1 MNRKNYII
9 NPDVKEKEQLV
20 KIILIIAAVFI
31 VYCLIEMIRELRDFR
46 VTKYRICSQKLN
58 GIKETKRI
66 VFLSDLHNRMYG
78 EENERLLKSIR
89 EQQPDLILIGGDML
103 VRKDGNSYDKTV
115 RFLDKLPEICPVY
128 CANGNHEQKL
138 KELPDKYEQSYEDYK
153 KALTASGIH
162 MLENASET
170 VRLDEVPVKISGL
183 EIPLGAYARFGKK
196 ELPLK
201 EITDRIGEHGEEYQI
216 LLAHHPGYMKE
227 YLAYGA
233 DLILGG
239 HYHGCVVQLPGIGGV
254 ISPNFTLFPKYS
266 GGIYEEGEQTAV
278 VSRGLGTHSV
288 PLRLWN
294 WPELVVLELSGT
306 FGNNG
311 NTDTAK

>member
-1 MNRKNYII
+1 MI
-9 NPDVKEKEQLV
+9 
-20 KIILIIAAVFI
+20 KIILIIVAVFI

-58 GIKETKRI
+58 GIKREKKI
-66 VFLSDLHNRMYG
+66 IFLSDLHNRMYG
-78 EENERLLKSIR
+78 EENERLLESIR
-89 EQQPDLILIGGDML
+89 NQHPDLILIGGDML

-115 RFLDKLPEICPVY
+115 HFLAKLPGICPVY

-138 KELPDKYEQSYEDYK
+138 KELPDKYEQSYEEYK

-170 VRLDEVPVKISGL
+170 VKLDEVPVKLSGL

-196 ELPLK
+196 ELSLK
-201 EITDRIGEHGEEYQI
+201 EITDRIGEHGDDYQI
-216 LLAHHPGYMKE
+216 LIAHHPGYMKE

-254 ISPNFTLFPKYS
+254 ISTNFTLFPKYS
-266 GGIYEEGEQTAV
+266 GGIYPEGEQIAV

-294 WPELVVLELSGT
+294 WPELIVLELSG
-306 FGNNG
+306 NER
-311 NTDTAK
+311 

>member
-1 MNRKNYII
+1 MI
-9 NPDVKEKEQLV
+9 V
-20 KIILIIAAVFI
+20 AVFI

-58 GIKETKRI
+58 GIKREKKI
-66 VFLSDLHNRMYG
+66 IFLSDLHNRMYG
-78 EENERLLKSIR
+78 EENERLLESIR
-89 EQQPDLILIGGDML
+89 NQHPDLILIGGDML

-115 RFLDKLPEICPVY
+115 YFLAKLPGICPVY

-138 KELPDKYEQSYEDYK
+138 KELPDKYEQSYEEYK

-170 VRLDEVPVKISGL
+170 VKLEEVPVKLSGL

-196 ELPLK
+196 ELSLK
-201 EITDRIGEHGEEYQI
+201 EITDRIGEHGDDYQI

-266 GGIYEEGEQTAV
+266 GGIYQEGEQTAV

-294 WPELVVLELSGT
+294 WPELIVLELSG
-306 FGNNG
+306 NER
-311 NTDTAK
+311 

>member
-1 MNRKNYII
+1 MI
-9 NPDVKEKEQLV
+9 
-20 KIILIIAAVFI
+20 KIILIIVAVFI

-58 GIKETKRI
+58 GIKREKKI
-66 VFLSDLHNRMYG
+66 IFLSDLHNRMYG
-78 EENERLLKSIR
+78 EENERLLESIR
-89 EQQPDLILIGGDML
+89 NQHPDLILIGGDML

-115 RFLDKLPEICPVY
+115 HFLAKLPGICPVY

-138 KELPDKYEQSYEDYK
+138 KELPDKYEQSYEEYK
-153 KALTASGIH
+153 KALTVSGIH

-170 VRLDEVPVKISGL
+170 VKLDEVPVKLSGL

-196 ELPLK
+196 ELSLK
-201 EITDRIGEHGEEYQI
+201 EITDRIGEHGDDYQI

-254 ISPNFTLFPKYS
+254 ISTNFTLFPKYS
-266 GGIYEEGEQTAV
+266 GGIYPEGEQIAV

-294 WPELVVLELSGT
+294 WPELIVLELSG
-306 FGNNG
+306 NER
-311 NTDTAK
+311 

>member
-1 MNRKNYII
+1 MI
-9 NPDVKEKEQLV
+9 
-20 KIILIIAAVFI
+20 KIILIIVAVFI

-58 GIKETKRI
+58 GIKREKKI
-66 VFLSDLHNRMYG
+66 IFLSDLHNRMYG
-78 EENERLLKSIR
+78 EENERLLESIR
-89 EQQPDLILIGGDML
+89 NQHPDLILIGGDML

-115 RFLDKLPEICPVY
+115 HFLAKLPGICPVY

-138 KELPDKYEQSYEDYK
+138 KELPDEYEQSYEEYK

-170 VRLDEVPVKISGL
+170 VKLEEVPVKLSGL

-196 ELPLK
+196 ELSLK
-201 EITDRIGEHGEEYQI
+201 EITDRIGEHGDDYQI

-239 HYHGCVVQLPGIGGV
+239 HYHGCVVQLPWIGGV
-254 ISPNFTLFPKYS
+254 ISTNFTLFPKYS
-266 GGIYEEGEQTAV
+266 GGIYPEGEQTAV

-294 WPELVVLELSGT
+294 WPELIVLELSG
-306 FGNNG
+306 NER
-311 NTDTAK
+311 

>member
-1 MNRKNYII
+1 MI
-9 NPDVKEKEQLV
+9 
-20 KIILIIAAVFI
+20 KIILIIVAVFI

-58 GIKETKRI
+58 GIKREKKI
-66 VFLSDLHNRMYG
+66 ICLSDLHNRMYG
-78 EENERLLKSIR
+78 EENERLLESIR
-89 EQQPDLILIGGDML
+89 NQHPDLILIGGDML

-115 RFLDKLPEICPVY
+115 HFLAKLPGICPVY

-138 KELPDKYEQSYEDYK
+138 KELPDKYEQSYEEYK

-170 VRLDEVPVKISGL
+170 VKLDEVPVKLSGL

-196 ELPLK
+196 ELSLK
-201 EITDRIGEHGEEYQI
+201 EITDRIGEHGDDYQI

-233 DLILGG
+233 DLILCG
-239 HYHGCVVQLPGIGGV
+239 HYHGCVVQLPWIGGV
-254 ISPNFTLFPKYS
+254 ISTNFTLFPKYS
-266 GGIYEEGEQTAV
+266 GGIYQEGEQTAV

-294 WPELVVLELSGT
+294 WPELIVLELSG
-306 FGNNG
+306 NER
-311 NTDTAK
+311 

>member
-1 MNRKNYII
+1 M
-9 NPDVKEKEQLV
+9 
-20 KIILIIAAVFI
+20 AVFI

-58 GIKETKRI
+58 GIKREKKI
-66 VFLSDLHNRMYG
+66 IFLSDLHNRMYG
-78 EENERLLKSIR
+78 EENERLLESIR
-89 EQQPDLILIGGDML
+89 NQHPDLILIGGDML
-103 VRKDGNSYDKTV
+103 VRKDGNFYDKTV
-115 RFLDKLPEICPVY
+115 HFLAKLPGICPVY

-138 KELPDKYEQSYEDYK
+138 KELPDKYEQSYEEYK

-170 VRLDEVPVKISGL
+170 VKLDEVPVKLSGL

-196 ELPLK
+196 ELSLK
-201 EITDRIGEHGEEYQI
+201 EITDRIGEHGDDYQI

-254 ISPNFTLFPKYS
+254 ISTNFTLFPKYS
-266 GGIYEEGEQTAV
+266 GGIYPEGEQTAV

-294 WPELVVLELSGT
+294 WPELIVLELSG
-306 FGNNG
+306 NER
-311 NTDTAK
+311 

>member
-1 MNRKNYII
+1 LI
-9 NPDVKEKEQLV
+9 
-20 KIILIIAAVFI
+20 KIILIIVAVFI

-58 GIKETKRI
+58 GIKREKKI
-66 VFLSDLHNRMYG
+66 IFLSDLHNRMYG
-78 EENERLLKSIR
+78 EENERLLESIR
-89 EQQPDLILIGGDML
+89 NQHPDLILIGGDML
-103 VRKDGNSYDKTV
+103 VRKDGNFYDKTV
-115 RFLDKLPEICPVY
+115 HFLAKLPGICPVY

-138 KELPDKYEQSYEDYK
+138 KELPDKYEQSYEEYK

-170 VRLDEVPVKISGL
+170 VKLDEVPVKLSGL

-196 ELPLK
+196 ELSLK
-201 EITDRIGEHGEEYQI
+201 EITDRIGEHGDDYQI

-239 HYHGCVVQLPGIGGV
+239 HYHGCLVQLPGIGGV
-254 ISPNFTLFPKYS
+254 ISTNFTLFPKYS
-266 GGIYEEGEQTAV
+266 GGIYQEGEQTAV

-294 WPELVVLELSGT
+294 WPELIVLELSG
-306 FGNNG
+306 NER
-311 NTDTAK
+311 

>member
-1 MNRKNYII
+1 MI
-9 NPDVKEKEQLV
+9 
-20 KIILIIAAVFI
+20 KIILIIVAVFI

-58 GIKETKRI
+58 GIKREKKI
-66 VFLSDLHNRMYG
+66 IFLSDLHNRMYG
-78 EENERLLKSIR
+78 EENERLLESIR
-89 EQQPDLILIGGDML
+89 NQHPDLILIGGDML

-115 RFLDKLPEICPVY
+115 HFLAKLPGICPVY

-138 KELPDKYEQSYEDYK
+138 KEMPDKYEQSYEEYK

-170 VRLDEVPVKISGL
+170 VKLDEVPVKLSGL

-196 ELPLK
+196 ELSLK
-201 EITDRIGEHGEEYQI
+201 EITDRIGEHGDDYQI

-239 HYHGCVVQLPGIGGV
+239 HYHGCVVQLPWIGGV
-254 ISPNFTLFPKYS
+254 ISTNFTLFPKYS
-266 GGIYEEGEQTAV
+266 GGIYQEGEQTAV

-294 WPELVVLELSGT
+294 WPELIVLELSG
-306 FGNNG
+306 NER
-311 NTDTAK
+311 

>member
-1 MNRKNYII
+1 MI
-9 NPDVKEKEQLV
+9 
-20 KIILIIAAVFI
+20 KIILIIVAVFI
-31 VYCLIEMIRELRDFR
+31 VYRLIEMIRELRDFR

-58 GIKETKRI
+58 GIKREKKI
-66 VFLSDLHNRMYG
+66 IFLSDLHNRMYG
-78 EENERLLKSIR
+78 EENERLLESIR
-89 EQQPDLILIGGDML
+89 NQHPDLILIGGDML

-115 RFLDKLPEICPVY
+115 HFLAKLPGICPVY

-138 KELPDKYEQSYEDYK
+138 KELPDKYEQSYEEYK

-170 VRLDEVPVKISGL
+170 VKLDEVPVKLSGL

-196 ELPLK
+196 ELSLK
-201 EITDRIGEHGEEYQI
+201 EITDRIGEHGDDYQI

-254 ISPNFTLFPKYS
+254 ISTNFTLFPKYS
-266 GGIYEEGEQTAV
+266 GGIYPEGEQIAV

-294 WPELVVLELSGT
+294 WPELIVLELSG
-306 FGNNG
+306 NER
-311 NTDTAK
+311 

>member
-1 MNRKNYII
+1 M
-9 NPDVKEKEQLV
+9 
-20 KIILIIAAVFI
+20 AVFI

-58 GIKETKRI
+58 GIKREKKI
-66 VFLSDLHNRMYG
+66 IFLSDLHNRMYG
-78 EENERLLKSIR
+78 EENERLLESIR
-89 EQQPDLILIGGDML
+89 NQHPDLILIGGDML

-115 RFLDKLPEICPVY
+115 HFLAKLPGICPVY

-138 KELPDKYEQSYEDYK
+138 KELPDKYEQSYEEYK

-170 VRLDEVPVKISGL
+170 VKLEEVPVKLSGL

-196 ELPLK
+196 ELSLK
-201 EITDRIGEHGEEYQI
+201 EITDRIGEHGDDYQI

-239 HYHGCVVQLPGIGGV
+239 HYHGCVVQLPGIGRV
-254 ISPNFTLFPKYS
+254 ISTNFTLFPKYS
-266 GGIYEEGEQTAV
+266 GGIYQEGEQTAV

-294 WPELVVLELSGT
+294 WPELIVLELSG
-306 FGNNG
+306 NER
-311 NTDTAK
+311 

>member
-1 MNRKNYII
+1 M
-9 NPDVKEKEQLV
+9 
-20 KIILIIAAVFI
+20 AVFI

-58 GIKETKRI
+58 GIKKEKKI
-66 VFLSDLHNRMYG
+66 IFLSDLHNRMYG
-78 EENERLLKSIR
+78 EENERLLESIR
-89 EQQPDLILIGGDML
+89 NQHPDLILIGGDML
-103 VRKDGNSYDKTV
+103 VRKDGNFYDKTV
-115 RFLDKLPEICPVY
+115 HFLAKLPGICPVY

-138 KELPDKYEQSYEDYK
+138 KELPDKYEQSYEEYK

-162 MLENASET
+162 MLENVSET
-170 VRLDEVPVKISGL
+170 VKLDEVPVKLSGL

-196 ELPLK
+196 ELSLK
-201 EITDRIGEHGEEYQI
+201 EITDRIGEHGDDYQI

-254 ISPNFTLFPKYS
+254 ISTNFTLFPKYS
-266 GGIYEEGEQTAV
+266 GGIYPEGEQIAV

-294 WPELVVLELSGT
+294 WPELIVLELSG
-306 FGNNG
+306 NER
-311 NTDTAK
+311 

>member
-1 MNRKNYII
+1 M
-9 NPDVKEKEQLV
+9 
-20 KIILIIAAVFI
+20 AVFI

-58 GIKETKRI
+58 GIKREKKI
-66 VFLSDLHNRMYG
+66 IFLSDLHNRMYG
-78 EENERLLKSIR
+78 EENERLLESIR
-89 EQQPDLILIGGDML
+89 NQHPDLILIGGDML
-103 VRKDGNSYDKTV
+103 VRKDGNFYDKTV
-115 RFLDKLPEICPVY
+115 HFLAKLPGICPVY

-138 KELPDKYEQSYEDYK
+138 KELPDKYEQSYEEYK

-170 VRLDEVPVKISGL
+170 VKLDEVPVKLSGL

-196 ELPLK
+196 ELSLK
-201 EITDRIGEHGEEYQI
+201 EITDRIGEHGDDYQI

-254 ISPNFTLFPKYS
+254 ISTNFTLFPKYS
-266 GGIYEEGEQTAV
+266 GGIYPEGEQIAV

-294 WPELVVLELSGT
+294 WPELIVLELSG
-306 FGNNG
+306 NER
-311 NTDTAK
+311 

>member
-1 MNRKNYII
+1 MI
-9 NPDVKEKEQLV
+9 
-20 KIILIIAAVFI
+20 KIILIIVAVFI

-58 GIKETKRI
+58 GIKRGKKI
-66 VFLSDLHNRMYG
+66 IFLSDLHNRMYG
-78 EENERLLKSIR
+78 EENERLLESIR
-89 EQQPDLILIGGDML
+89 NQHPDLILIGGDML

-115 RFLDKLPEICPVY
+115 HFLAKLPGICPVY

-138 KELPDKYEQSYEDYK
+138 KELPDKYEQSYEEYK

-170 VRLDEVPVKISGL
+170 VKLEEVPVKLSGL

-196 ELPLK
+196 ELSLK
-201 EITDRIGEHGEEYQI
+201 EITDRIGEHGDDYQI

-239 HYHGCVVQLPGIGGV
+239 HYHGCVVQLPWIGGV
-254 ISPNFTLFPKYS
+254 ISTNFTLFPKYS
-266 GGIYEEGEQTAV
+266 GGIYQEGEQTAV

-294 WPELVVLELSGT
+294 WPELIVLELSG
-306 FGNNG
+306 NER
-311 NTDTAK
+311 

>member
-1 MNRKNYII
+1 MI
-9 NPDVKEKEQLV
+9 
-20 KIILIIAAVFI
+20 KIILIIVAVFI

-58 GIKETKRI
+58 GIKREKKI
-66 VFLSDLHNRMYG
+66 IFLSDLHNRMYG
-78 EENERLLKSIR
+78 EENERLLESIR
-89 EQQPDLILIGGDML
+89 NQHPDLILIGGDML

-115 RFLDKLPEICPVY
+115 HFLAKLPGICPVY

-138 KELPDKYEQSYEDYK
+138 KELPDKYEQSYEEYK

-170 VRLDEVPVKISGL
+170 VKLDEVPVKLSGL

-196 ELPLK
+196 ELSLK
-201 EITDRIGEHGEEYQI
+201 EITDRIGEHGDDYQI

-254 ISPNFTLFPKYS
+254 ISTNFTLFPKYS
-266 GGIYEEGEQTAV
+266 GGIYQEGEQTAV

-294 WPELVVLELSGT
+294 WPELIVLELSGNDIS
-306 FGNNG
+306 FKIKC
-311 NTDTAK
+311 DKRY

>member
-1 MNRKNYII
+1 MI
-9 NPDVKEKEQLV
+9 
-20 KIILIIAAVFI
+20 KIILIIVAVFI

-58 GIKETKRI
+58 GIKREKKI
-66 VFLSDLHNRMYG
+66 IFLSDLHNRMYG
-78 EENERLLKSIR
+78 EENERLLESIR
-89 EQQPDLILIGGDML
+89 NQHPDLILIGGDML

-115 RFLDKLPEICPVY
+115 HFLAKLPGICPVY

-138 KELPDKYEQSYEDYK
+138 KELPDKYEQSYEEYK

-170 VRLDEVPVKISGL
+170 VKLDEVPVKLSGL
-183 EIPLGAYARFGKK
+183 EIPLGAYARFGRK
-196 ELPLK
+196 ELSLK
-201 EITDRIGEHGEEYQI
+201 EITDRIGEHGDDYQI

-239 HYHGCVVQLPGIGGV
+239 HYHGCVVQLPWIGGV
-254 ISPNFTLFPKYS
+254 ISTNFTLFPKYS
-266 GGIYEEGEQTAV
+266 GGIYPEGEQTAV

-294 WPELVVLELSGT
+294 WPELIVLELSG
-306 FGNNG
+306 NER
-311 NTDTAK
+311 

>member
-1 MNRKNYII
+1 MI
-9 NPDVKEKEQLV
+9 
-20 KIILIIAAVFI
+20 KIILIIVAVFI

-58 GIKETKRI
+58 GIKREKKI
-66 VFLSDLHNRMYG
+66 IFLSDLHNRMYG
-78 EENERLLKSIR
+78 EENERLLESIR
-89 EQQPDLILIGGDML
+89 NQHPDLILIGGDML

-115 RFLDKLPEICPVY
+115 HFLAKLPGICPVY

-138 KELPDKYEQSYEDYK
+138 KELPDKYEQSYEEYK

-170 VRLDEVPVKISGL
+170 VKLEEVPVKLSGL
-183 EIPLGAYARFGKK
+183 EIPLGAYARFGRK
-196 ELPLK
+196 ELSLK
-201 EITDRIGEHGEEYQI
+201 EITDRIGEHGDDYQI

-239 HYHGCVVQLPGIGGV
+239 HYHGCLVQLPGIGGV
-254 ISPNFTLFPKYS
+254 ISTNFTLFPKYS
-266 GGIYEEGEQTAV
+266 GGIYQEGEQTAV

-294 WPELVVLELSGT
+294 WPELIVLELSG
-306 FGNNG
+306 NER
-311 NTDTAK
+311 

>member
-1 MNRKNYII
+1 MI
-9 NPDVKEKEQLV
+9 
-20 KIILIIAAVFI
+20 KIILIIVAVFI

-58 GIKETKRI
+58 GIKREKKI
-66 VFLSDLHNRMYG
+66 IFLSDLHNRMYG
-78 EENERLLKSIR
+78 EENERLLESIR
-89 EQQPDLILIGGDML
+89 NQHPDLILIGGDML
-103 VRKDGNSYDKTV
+103 VRKDGNFYDKTV
-115 RFLDKLPEICPVY
+115 HFLAKLPGICPVY

-138 KELPDKYEQSYEDYK
+138 KELPDKYEQSYEEYK

-170 VRLDEVPVKISGL
+170 VKLDEVPVKLSGL

-196 ELPLK
+196 ELSLK
-201 EITDRIGEHGEEYQI
+201 EITDRIGEHGDDYQI

-239 HYHGCVVQLPGIGGV
+239 HYHGCVVQLPWIGGV
-254 ISPNFTLFPKYS
+254 ISTNFTLFPKYS
-266 GGIYEEGEQTAV
+266 GGIYPEGEQIAV

-294 WPELVVLELSGT
+294 WPELIVLELSG
-306 FGNNG
+306 NER
-311 NTDTAK
+311 

>member
-1 MNRKNYII
+1 MI
-9 NPDVKEKEQLV
+9 
-20 KIILIIAAVFI
+20 KIILIIVAVFI

-58 GIKETKRI
+58 GIKREKKI
-66 VFLSDLHNRMYG
+66 IFLSDLHNRMYG
-78 EENERLLKSIR
+78 EEDERLLKSIR
-89 EQQPDLILIGGDML
+89 NQHPDLILIGGDML

-115 RFLDKLPEICPVY
+115 HFLAKLPGICPVY

-138 KELPDKYEQSYEDYK
+138 KELPDKYEQSYEEYK

-170 VRLDEVPVKISGL
+170 VKLDEVPVKLSGL

-196 ELPLK
+196 ELSLK
-201 EITDRIGEHGEEYQI
+201 EITDRIGEHGDDYQI

-254 ISPNFTLFPKYS
+254 ISTNFTLFPKYS
-266 GGIYEEGEQTAV
+266 GGIYQEGEQTAV

-294 WPELVVLELSGT
+294 WPELIVLELSG
-306 FGNNG
+306 NER
-311 NTDTAK
+311 

>member
-1 MNRKNYII
+1 MI
-9 NPDVKEKEQLV
+9 
-20 KIILIIAAVFI
+20 KIILIIVAVFI

-58 GIKETKRI
+58 GIKREKKI
-66 VFLSDLHNRMYG
+66 IFLSDLHNRMYG
-78 EENERLLKSIR
+78 EENERLLESIR
-89 EQQPDLILIGGDML
+89 NQHPDLILIGGDML

-115 RFLDKLPEICPVY
+115 HFLARLPGICPVY

-138 KELPDKYEQSYEDYK
+138 KELPDKYEQSYEEYK

-170 VRLDEVPVKISGL
+170 VKLDEVPVKLSGL

-196 ELPLK
+196 ELSLK
-201 EITDRIGEHGEEYQI
+201 EITDRIGEHGDDYQI

-254 ISPNFTLFPKYS
+254 ISTNFTLFPKYS
-266 GGIYEEGEQTAV
+266 GGIYQEGEQTAV

-294 WPELVVLELSGT
+294 WPELIVLELSG
-306 FGNNG
+306 NER
-311 NTDTAK
+311 

>member
-1 MNRKNYII
+1 MI
-9 NPDVKEKEQLV
+9 
-20 KIILIIAAVFI
+20 KIILIIVAVFI

-58 GIKETKRI
+58 GIKREKKI
-66 VFLSDLHNRMYG
+66 IFLSDLHNRMYG
-78 EENERLLKSIR
+78 EENERLLESIR
-89 EQQPDLILIGGDML
+89 NQHPDLILIGGDML

-115 RFLDKLPEICPVY
+115 HFLAKLPGICPVY

-138 KELPDKYEQSYEDYK
+138 KELPDKYEQSYEEYK

-170 VRLDEVPVKISGL
+170 VKLDEVPVKLSGL

-196 ELPLK
+196 ELSLK
-201 EITDRIGEHGEEYQI
+201 EITDRIGEHGDDYQI
-216 LLAHHPGYMKE
+216 LLAHHTGYMKE

-239 HYHGCVVQLPGIGGV
+239 HYHGCVVQLPWIGGV
-254 ISPNFTLFPKYS
+254 ISTNFTLFPKYS
-266 GGIYEEGEQTAV
+266 GGIYQEGEQTAV

-294 WPELVVLELSGT
+294 WPELIVLELSG
-306 FGNNG
+306 NER
-311 NTDTAK
+311 

>member
-1 MNRKNYII
+1 MI
-9 NPDVKEKEQLV
+9 
-20 KIILIIAAVFI
+20 KIILIIVAVFI

-58 GIKETKRI
+58 GIKREKKI
-66 VFLSDLHNRMYG
+66 IFLSDLHNRMYG
-78 EENERLLKSIR
+78 EENERLLESIR
-89 EQQPDLILIGGDML
+89 NQHPDLILIGGDML

-115 RFLDKLPEICPVY
+115 HFLAKLPGICPVY

-138 KELPDKYEQSYEDYK
+138 KELPDKYEQSYEEYK

-170 VRLDEVPVKISGL
+170 VKLDEVPVKLSGL

-196 ELPLK
+196 ELSLK
-201 EITDRIGEHGEEYQI
+201 EITDRIGEHGDDYQI

-239 HYHGCVVQLPGIGGV
+239 HYHGCLVQLPGIGGV
-254 ISPNFTLFPKYS
+254 ISTNFTLFPKYS
-266 GGIYEEGEQTAV
+266 GGIYPEGEQIAV

-294 WPELVVLELSGT
+294 WPELIVLELSG
-306 FGNNG
+306 NER
-311 NTDTAK
+311 

>member
-1 MNRKNYII
+1 MI
-9 NPDVKEKEQLV
+9 
-20 KIILIIAAVFI
+20 KIILIIVAVFI

-58 GIKETKRI
+58 GIKREKKI
-66 VFLSDLHNRMYG
+66 IFLSDLHNRMYG
-78 EENERLLKSIR
+78 EENERLLESIR
-89 EQQPDLILIGGDML
+89 NQHPDLILIGGDML

-115 RFLDKLPEICPVY
+115 HFLAKLPGICPVY

-138 KELPDKYEQSYEDYK
+138 KELPDKYEQSYEEYK

-170 VRLDEVPVKISGL
+170 VKLEEVPVKLSGL

-196 ELPLK
+196 ELSLK
-201 EITDRIGEHGEEYQI
+201 EITDRIEEHGDDYQI

-239 HYHGCVVQLPGIGGV
+239 HYHGCVVQLPWIGGV
-254 ISPNFTLFPKYS
+254 ISTNFTLFPKYS
-266 GGIYEEGEQTAV
+266 GGIYPEGEQTAV

-294 WPELVVLELSGT
+294 WPELIVLELSG
-306 FGNNG
+306 NER
-311 NTDTAK
+311 

>member
-1 MNRKNYII
+1 MI
-9 NPDVKEKEQLV
+9 
-20 KIILIIAAVFI
+20 KIILIIVAVFI

-58 GIKETKRI
+58 GIKREKKI
-66 VFLSDLHNRMYG
+66 IFLSDLHNRMYG
-78 EENERLLKSIR
+78 EENERLLESIR
-89 EQQPDLILIGGDML
+89 NQHPDLILIGGDML

-115 RFLDKLPEICPVY
+115 HFLAKLPGICPVY

-138 KELPDKYEQSYEDYK
+138 KELPDKYEQSYEEYK

-170 VRLDEVPVKISGL
+170 VKLDEVPVKLSGL

-196 ELPLK
+196 ELSLK
-201 EITDRIGEHGEEYQI
+201 EITDRIGEHGDDYQI
-216 LLAHHPGYMKE
+216 LLAHHPVYMKE

-254 ISPNFTLFPKYS
+254 ISTNFTLFPKYS
-266 GGIYEEGEQTAV
+266 GGIYQEGEQTAV

-294 WPELVVLELSGT
+294 WPELIVLELSG
-306 FGNNG
+306 NER
-311 NTDTAK
+311 

>member
-1 MNRKNYII
+1 M
-9 NPDVKEKEQLV
+9 
-20 KIILIIAAVFI
+20 AVFI
-31 VYCLIEMIRELRDFR
+31 LYCMIETARELRDFR

-58 GIKETKRI
+58 GIKREKKI
-66 VFLSDLHNRMYG
+66 IFLSDLHNRMYG
-78 EENERLLKSIR
+78 EENERLLESIR
-89 EQQPDLILIGGDML
+89 NQHPDLILIGGDML

-115 RFLDKLPEICPVY
+115 HFLAKLPGICPVY

-138 KELPDKYEQSYEDYK
+138 KELPDKYEQSYEEYK

-170 VRLDEVPVKISGL
+170 VKLDEVPVKLSGL

-196 ELPLK
+196 ELSLK
-201 EITDRIGEHGEEYQI
+201 EITDRIGEHGDDYQI

-254 ISPNFTLFPKYS
+254 ISTNFTLFPKYS
-266 GGIYEEGEQTAV
+266 GGIYPEGEQIAV

-294 WPELVVLELSGT
+294 WPELIVLELSG
-306 FGNNG
+306 NER
-311 NTDTAK
+311 

>member
-1 MNRKNYII
+1 MI
-9 NPDVKEKEQLV
+9 
-20 KIILIIAAVFI
+20 KIILIIVAVFI

-46 VTKYRICSQKLN
+46 MTKYRICSQKLN
-58 GIKETKRI
+58 GIKREKKI
-66 VFLSDLHNRMYG
+66 IFLSDLHNRMYG
-78 EENERLLKSIR
+78 EENERLLESIR
-89 EQQPDLILIGGDML
+89 NQHPDLILIGGDML

-115 RFLDKLPEICPVY
+115 HFLAKLPGICPVY

-138 KELPDKYEQSYEDYK
+138 KELPDKYEQSYEEYK

-170 VRLDEVPVKISGL
+170 VKLEEVPVKLSGL

-196 ELPLK
+196 ELSLK
-201 EITDRIGEHGEEYQI
+201 EITDRIGEHGDDYQI

-254 ISPNFTLFPKYS
+254 ISTNFTLFPKYS
-266 GGIYEEGEQTAV
+266 GGIYQEGEQTAV

-294 WPELVVLELSGT
+294 WPELIVLELSG
-306 FGNNG
+306 NER
-311 NTDTAK
+311 

>member
-1 MNRKNYII
+1 MI
-9 NPDVKEKEQLV
+9 
-20 KIILIIAAVFI
+20 KIILIIVAVFI

-58 GIKETKRI
+58 GIKREKKI
-66 VFLSDLHNRMYG
+66 IFLSDLHNRMYG
-78 EENERLLKSIR
+78 EENERLLESIR
-89 EQQPDLILIGGDML
+89 NQHPDLILIGGDML

-115 RFLDKLPEICPVY
+115 HFLAKLPGICPVY

-138 KELPDKYEQSYEDYK
+138 KELPDKYEQSYEEYK

-170 VRLDEVPVKISGL
+170 VKLDEVPVKLSGL
-183 EIPLGAYARFGKK
+183 EIPLGAYARFGRK
-196 ELPLK
+196 ELSLK
-201 EITDRIGEHGEEYQI
+201 EITDRIGEHGDDYQI

-254 ISPNFTLFPKYS
+254 ISTNFTLFPKYS
-266 GGIYEEGEQTAV
+266 GGIYQEGEQTAV

-294 WPELVVLELSGT
+294 WPELIVLELSG
-306 FGNNG
+306 NER
-311 NTDTAK
+311 

>member
-1 MNRKNYII
+1 MI
-9 NPDVKEKEQLV
+9 
-20 KIILIIAAVFI
+20 KIILIIVAVFI

-58 GIKETKRI
+58 GIKKEKKI
-66 VFLSDLHNRMYG
+66 IFLSDLHNRMYG
-78 EENERLLKSIR
+78 EENERLLESIR
-89 EQQPDLILIGGDML
+89 NQHPDLILIGGDML
-103 VRKDGNSYDKTV
+103 VRKDGNFYDKTV
-115 RFLDKLPEICPVY
+115 HFLAKLPGICPVY

-138 KELPDKYEQSYEDYK
+138 KELPDKYEQSYEEYK

-170 VRLDEVPVKISGL
+170 VKLDEVPVKLSGL

-196 ELPLK
+196 ELSLK
-201 EITDRIGEHGEEYQI
+201 EITDRIGEHGDDYQI

-254 ISPNFTLFPKYS
+254 ISTNFTLFPKYS
-266 GGIYEEGEQTAV
+266 GGIYQEGEQTTV

-294 WPELVVLELSGT
+294 WPELIVLELSG
-306 FGNNG
+306 NER
-311 NTDTAK
+311 

>member
-1 MNRKNYII
+1 MI
-9 NPDVKEKEQLV
+9 
-20 KIILIIAAVFI
+20 KIILIFVAVFI

-58 GIKETKRI
+58 GIKREKKI
-66 VFLSDLHNRMYG
+66 IFLSDLHNRMYG
-78 EENERLLKSIR
+78 EENERLLESIR
-89 EQQPDLILIGGDML
+89 NQHPDLILIGGDML

-115 RFLDKLPEICPVY
+115 HFLAKLPGICPVY

-138 KELPDKYEQSYEDYK
+138 KELPDKYEQSYEEYK

-170 VRLDEVPVKISGL
+170 VKLEEVPVKLSGL

-196 ELPLK
+196 ELSLK
-201 EITDRIGEHGEEYQI
+201 EITDRIGEHGDDYQI

-239 HYHGCVVQLPGIGGV
+239 HYHGCVVQLPWIGGV
-254 ISPNFTLFPKYS
+254 ISTNFTLFPKYS
-266 GGIYEEGEQTAV
+266 GGIYPEGEQTAV

-294 WPELVVLELSGT
+294 WPELIVLELSG
-306 FGNNG
+306 NER
-311 NTDTAK
+311 

>member
-1 MNRKNYII
+1 MI
-9 NPDVKEKEQLV
+9 
-20 KIILIIAAVFI
+20 KIILIIVAVFI
-31 VYCLIEMIRELRDFR
+31 VYCLIEMIRELQDFR

-58 GIKETKRI
+58 GIKKEKKI
-66 VFLSDLHNRMYG
+66 IFLSDLHNRMYG
-78 EENERLLKSIR
+78 EENERLLESIR
-89 EQQPDLILIGGDML
+89 NQHPDLILIGGDML
-103 VRKDGNSYDKTV
+103 VRKDGNFYDKTV
-115 RFLDKLPEICPVY
+115 HFLAKLPGICPVY

-138 KELPDKYEQSYEDYK
+138 KELPDKYEQSYEEYK

-170 VRLDEVPVKISGL
+170 VKLDEVPVKLSGL

-196 ELPLK
+196 ELSLK
-201 EITDRIGEHGEEYQI
+201 EITDRIGEHGDDYQI

-254 ISPNFTLFPKYS
+254 ISTNFTLFPKYS
-266 GGIYEEGEQTAV
+266 GGIYPEGEQIAV

-294 WPELVVLELSGT
+294 WPELIVLELSG
-306 FGNNG
+306 NER
-311 NTDTAK
+311 

>member
-1 MNRKNYII
+1 MI
-9 NPDVKEKEQLV
+9 
-20 KIILIIAAVFI
+20 KIILIIVAVFI

-58 GIKETKRI
+58 GIKREKKI
-66 VFLSDLHNRMYG
+66 IFLSDLHNRMYG
-78 EENERLLKSIR
+78 EENERLLESIR
-89 EQQPDLILIGGDML
+89 NQHPDLILIGGDML

-115 RFLDKLPEICPVY
+115 HFLAKLPGICPVY

-138 KELPDKYEQSYEDYK
+138 KELPDKYEQSYEEYK

-170 VRLDEVPVKISGL
+170 VKLDEVPVKLSGL

-196 ELPLK
+196 ELSLK
-201 EITDRIGEHGEEYQI
+201 EITDRIGEHGDDYQI

-254 ISPNFTLFPKYS
+254 ISTNFTLFPKYS
-266 GGIYEEGEQTAV
+266 GGIYQEGEQTAV

-294 WPELVVLELSGT
+294 WPELIVLELSG
-306 FGNNG
+306 NEVIR
-311 NTDTAK
+311 

>member
-1 MNRKNYII
+1 MI
-9 NPDVKEKEQLV
+9 
-20 KIILIIAAVFI
+20 KIILIIVAVFI

-58 GIKETKRI
+58 GIKREKKI
-66 VFLSDLHNRMYG
+66 IFLSDLHNRMYG
-78 EENERLLKSIR
+78 EENERLLESIR
-89 EQQPDLILIGGDML
+89 NQHPDLILIGGDML

-115 RFLDKLPEICPVY
+115 HFLAKLPGICPVY

-138 KELPDKYEQSYEDYK
+138 KELPDKYEQSYEEYK

-170 VRLDEVPVKISGL
+170 VKLDEVPVKLSGL

-196 ELPLK
+196 ELSLK
-201 EITDRIGEHGEEYQI
+201 EITDRIGEHGDDYQI

-254 ISPNFTLFPKYS
+254 ISTNFTLFPKYS
-266 GGIYEEGEQTAV
+266 GGIYPEGEQTAV

-294 WPELVVLELSGT
+294 YPEMKDKDLSN
-306 FGNNG
+306 FQMSCIII
-311 NTDTAK
+311 KL

>member
-1 MNRKNYII
+1 MI
-9 NPDVKEKEQLV
+9 
-20 KIILIIAAVFI
+20 KIILIIVAVFI

-58 GIKETKRI
+58 GIKREKKI
-66 VFLSDLHNRMYG
+66 IFLSDLHNRMYG

-89 EQQPDLILIGGDML
+89 NQHPDLILIGGDML

-115 RFLDKLPEICPVY
+115 HFLAKLPGICPVY

-138 KELPDKYEQSYEDYK
+138 KELPDKYEQSYEEYK

-170 VRLDEVPVKISGL
+170 VKLDEVPVKLSGL

-196 ELPLK
+196 ELSLK
-201 EITDRIGEHGEEYQI
+201 EITDRIGEHGDDYQI

-239 HYHGCVVQLPGIGGV
+239 HYHGCLVQLPGIGGV
-254 ISPNFTLFPKYS
+254 ISTNFTLFPKYS
-266 GGIYEEGEQTAV
+266 GGIYQEGEQTAV

-294 WPELVVLELSGT
+294 WPELIVLELSG
-306 FGNNG
+306 NER
-311 NTDTAK
+311 

>member
-1 MNRKNYII
+1 MI
-9 NPDVKEKEQLV
+9 
-20 KIILIIAAVFI
+20 KIILIIVAVFI

-58 GIKETKRI
+58 GIKREKKI
-66 VFLSDLHNRMYG
+66 IFLSDLHNRMYG
-78 EENERLLKSIR
+78 EENERLLESIR
-89 EQQPDLILIGGDML
+89 NQHPDLILIGGDML
-103 VRKDGNSYDKTV
+103 VRRDGNSYDKTV
-115 RFLDKLPEICPVY
+115 HFLAKLPGICPVY

-138 KELPDKYEQSYEDYK
+138 KELPDKYEQSYEEYK

-170 VRLDEVPVKISGL
+170 VKLDEVPVKLSGL

-196 ELPLK
+196 ELSLK
-201 EITDRIGEHGEEYQI
+201 EITDRIGEHGDDYQI

-239 HYHGCVVQLPGIGGV
+239 HYHGCVVQLPWIGGV
-254 ISPNFTLFPKYS
+254 ISTNFTLFPKYS
-266 GGIYEEGEQTAV
+266 GGIYPEGEQTAV

-294 WPELVVLELSGT
+294 WPELIVLELSG
-306 FGNNG
+306 NER
-311 NTDTAK
+311 

>member
-1 MNRKNYII
+1 MI
-9 NPDVKEKEQLV
+9 
-20 KIILIIAAVFI
+20 KIILIIVAVFI

-58 GIKETKRI
+58 GIKREKKI
-66 VFLSDLHNRMYG
+66 IFLSDLHNRMYG
-78 EENERLLKSIR
+78 EENERLLESIR
-89 EQQPDLILIGGDML
+89 NQHPDLILIGGDML

-115 RFLDKLPEICPVY
+115 HFLAKLPGICPVY

-138 KELPDKYEQSYEDYK
+138 KELPDKYEQSYEEYK

-170 VRLDEVPVKISGL
+170 VKLDEVPVKLSGL

-196 ELPLK
+196 ELSLK
-201 EITDRIGEHGEEYQI
+201 EITDRIGEHGDDYQI

-254 ISPNFTLFPKYS
+254 ISTNFTLFPKYS
-266 GGIYEEGEQTAV
+266 GGLYPEGEQIAV

-294 WPELVVLELSGT
+294 WPELIVLELSG
-306 FGNNG
+306 NER
-311 NTDTAK
+311 

>member
-1 MNRKNYII
+1 MI
-9 NPDVKEKEQLV
+9 
-20 KIILIIAAVFI
+20 KIILIIVAVFI

-58 GIKETKRI
+58 GIKREKKI
-66 VFLSDLHNRMYG
+66 IFLSDLHNRMYG
-78 EENERLLKSIR
+78 EENERLLESIR
-89 EQQPDLILIGGDML
+89 NQHPDLILIGGDML

-115 RFLDKLPEICPVY
+115 HFLAKLPGICPVY

-138 KELPDKYEQSYEDYK
+138 KELPDKYEQSYEEYK

-170 VRLDEVPVKISGL
+170 VKLDEVPVKLSGL

-196 ELPLK
+196 ELSLK
-201 EITDRIGEHGEEYQI
+201 EITDRIGEHGDDYQI

-254 ISPNFTLFPKYS
+254 ISTNFTLFPKYS
-266 GGIYEEGEQTAV
+266 GGIYPEGEQIAV

-294 WPELVVLELSGT
+294 WPELIVLELSG
-306 FGNNG
+306 NG
-311 NTDTAK
+311 